1 MSASNKKKLRK
12 EQKAAALTAKQK
24 QEQAEA
30 KKLKVYTLTFAIV
43 MVLVVAIVV
52 GVIATPL
59 IEGIILRTSKTVKIG
74 EHQLSVADLTYFY
87 VDAIQEYQNAV
98 YEQYYSSFGNYWSY
112 MLGFDSSKPLSEQE
126 YDKEKTWADF
136 FVESAMNTAKETY
149 ALYDDAVAKGH
160 TLTETEQSNLD
171 AYFDSLDLYATYY
184 GFSSVKS
191 YLRSSYGEGATEK
204 NYKEYYNVC
213 SLASSYLSKYSEDL
227 EYDEADFRAYEKD
240 KFDDYSTLSYIY
252 YTMKYNT
259 YLGEGTKSEDG
270 KTTTWTDEEK
280 NAAREDMKADMEAL
294 LAAEVKDKESFDK
307 AIQAWKINQLDKET
321 DKEDDKDSSSSS
333 SSTETKP
340 TASEVKNA
348 FIPNIGIQEDALEW
362 MKDTTRTAGEL
373 KAFEVYTY
381 IEGDDLAD
389 DHAHGDDCGCDRTVD
404 GYVIVLF
411 NGRNDNTMKLAN
423 VRHILVKFEGGTTD
437 SNGNTTYS
445 DDEKNTAKEA
455 AEALLKQWQEGDATE
470 ESFGELANKESDD
483 QDGKVTNG
491 GLYEDIYPGQMVET
505 FNDWCFDETR
515 QAGDTDIIETEY
527 GYHVMYY
534 SSADEMSYRD
544 MLIENDLRV
553 EDTEKFRK
561 DLSENISF
569 EIISLKHMDYDFMS
583 EH

>member
-12 EQKAAALTAKQK
+12 EQKAVALTAKQK

-30 KKLKVYTLTFAIV
+30 KKLKAYTITFAIV

-59 IEGIILRTSKTVKIG
+59 IDGIILRTSKTVRIG
-74 EHQLSVADLTYFY
+74 EHKLSVADLTYY
-87 VDAIQEYQNAV
+87 YIDAIQEYQNTI
-98 YEQYYSSFGNYWSY
+98 YNQYYSSFGDYWSI
-112 MLGFDSSKPLSEQE
+112 MLGFDTTKPLSEQD
-126 YDKEKTWADF
+126 YDKEQTWAEYFIDT
-136 FVESAMNTAKETY
+136 AIDTAKQTY

-160 TLTETEQSNLD
+160 TLTETEQENLD
-171 AYFDSLDLYATYY
+171 AYLDSLDLYATYY
-184 GFSSVKS
+184 GYSSAKS
-191 YLRSSYGEGATEK
+191 YLRASYGNGANEK
-204 NYKEYYNVC
+204 NYSEYYRVRTM
-213 SLASSYLSKYSEDL
+213 ATSYLTKYSDDL
-227 EYDEADFRAYEKD
+227 EYDDADFRAYEKD

-252 YTMKYNT
+252 YNMKYNT

-270 KTTTWTDEEK
+270 ETTTWTDEEK
-280 NAAREDMKADMEAL
+280 NAAREAMKADMEAL
-294 LAAEVKDKESFDK
+294 LAAEVIDKESFDK
-307 AIQAWKINQLDKET
+307 AIQAWEINQTDKEE
-321 DKEDDKDSSSSS
+321 DKEDDQNSSS

-340 TASEVKNA
+340 TATETKNA
-348 FIPNIGIQEDALEW
+348 FIPNISIQEDALEW
-362 MKDTTRTAGEL
+362 MKDAARKKGDL

-381 IEGDDLAD
+381 VEKDDLAD
-389 DHAHGDDCGCDRTVD
+389 DHVHGDDCGCDRTVD
-404 GYVIVLF
+404 GYTIVLF
-411 NGRNDNTMKLAN
+411 TERNDNTMKLVN
-423 VRHILVKFEGGTTD
+423 IRHILVEFEGGTTD

-491 GLYEDIYPGQMVET
+491 GLYEDVYPGQMVET

-515 QAGDTDIIETEY
+515 KAGDTDIIETEY

-544 MLIENDLRV
+544 MLIESDMRT
-553 EDTEKFRK
+553 EDTQKFQD
-561 DLSENISF
+561 DLTNAISY
-569 EIISLKHMDYDFMS
+569 ELISLKHMDYDFMS